1 MYNEKKRSRLHIRSI
16 KDAVENADHLPADEE
31 IAELFREMRQ
41 ATGQSP
47 GQIADELGTTV
58 EIVELLE
65 QGRLFLLPPW
75 TETSRI
81 IRAYTAL
88 LGLDADPVMR
98 RIMLQLPGDHPKRPR
113 TQEIDPSYINLQA
126 NAEAVMNRIPVNQ
139 TAVEAPFVP
148 MAPVL
153 PSFVQRQD
161 GVDAQETRE
170 HFSPEYAQ
178 MRAIPPDQGGSVQKS
193 RTQDIAK
200 SPRKG
205 VFVALVQLLL
215 LLIMLAGGYAVW
227 LAINDPQGYEH
238 LKTGVLTMAD
248 AWYKS
253 LMVYLQDLTS

>member
-16 KDAVENADHLPADEE
+16 KDAVEAIEYLPPDDE

-41 ATGQSP
+41 ATGLSP

-58 EIVELLE
+58 ENINLLE
-65 QGRLFLLPPW
+65 QGQLSRLPPW
-75 TETSRI
+75 TETRRI

-98 RIMLQLPGDHPKRPR
+98 RVMLQLPGDHPKRPR
-113 TQEIDPSYINLQA
+113 TQEIDPSYINMQA

-153 PSFVQRQD
+153 PSFARGQSD
-161 GVDAQETRE
+161 ASAQEPDE
-170 HFSPEYAQ
+170 HFSHEYAQ
-178 MRAIPPDQGGSVQKS
+178 MRAIPPGHGSGAQKS
-193 RTQDIAK
+193 QPQDIAK
-200 SPRKG
+200 PREKG

-215 LLIMLAGGYAVW
+215 LLIMLGGGYAVW
-227 LAINDPQGYEH
+227 LAINDPQSYEH
-238 LKTGVLTMAD
+238 LKTGVLTTAD
-248 AWYKS
+248 EWYKS
-253 LMVYLQDLTS
+253 LMVYMQGLIA